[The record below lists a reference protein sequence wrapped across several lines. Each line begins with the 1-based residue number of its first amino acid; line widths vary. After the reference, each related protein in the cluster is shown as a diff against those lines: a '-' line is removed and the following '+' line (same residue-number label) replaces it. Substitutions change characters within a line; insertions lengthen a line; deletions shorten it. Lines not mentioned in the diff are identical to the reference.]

1 MTPFMRFLA
10 RRLDQLRPHLRQRVP
25 MRVAL
30 HRHPG
35 VAGVMEA
42 AEEIL
47 ERIPGVT
54 LVDLKQPAVGLQGVN
69 LARIARISSAS

>member
-1 MTPFMRFLA
+1 MTPFMRFLGQ
-10 RRLDQLRPHLRQRVP
+10 RLNQLTPHLQRAIP

-42 AEEIL
+42 AAKIL
-47 ERIPGVT
+47 GAIPGVT
-54 LVDLKQPAVGLQGVN
+54 IGDLKRKRVGDPT
-69 LARIARISSAS
+69 